1 MRELSEA
8 ALLLQKQREEDSNN
22 NNNNII
28 NNNISNNF
36 DRGVKRPCDALEE
49 GCETEGPKAKK
60 PKKLVTFAF

>member
-22 NNNNII
+22 NNNII
-28 NNNISNNF
+28 NNISNNF